1 MLHELL
7 KLVTYLSILTLSTSS
22 SSHLSRESY
31 SNNQR
36 ASPYSFPSDDVY
48 APSLYDNNNNNGEDV
63 GWVGYENSM
72 DNAAATAAYN
82 RKSSPSSSSDYLITS
97 YINAGAT
104 SNHPSSNRFYIPN
117 SSITNNNKNGGLNN
131 KSAPKRGKK
140 DNSRFNSLKMSR
152 SQQLDEPQRKKS
164 NSKISNK
171 NATENI
177 MQNPN
182 NINKK
187 LNKPQSTSLFSSSQS
202 SASAY
207 SNEYPQSAA
216 ISSSKD
222 QELQQLFGVE
232 NAQIYRK
239 HQKQPQGDLLHNNKA
254 VEISSGDA
262 VDLKESQKKRSNGD
276 REELLPDM
284 PNSMASHLMP
294 RTTRRQRE
302 YDVPLIRKL
311 ASYDKCMM
319 ILWYVIWHDDDD
331 GNLNF

>member
-72 DNAAATAAYN
+72 DNAAATSAYN
-82 RKSSPSSSSDYLITS
+82 RKSSPPSSSDYLITS

-117 SSITNNNKNGGLNN
+117 SSSSITNNNKNGGLN

-182 NINKK
+182 NFNKK

-202 SASAY
+202 SPSAY

-239 HQKQPQGDLLHNNKA
+239 HQKQPQGDLLHTNKA
-254 VEISSGDA
+254 VEISNSDA

-319 ILWYVIWHDDDD
+319 IL
-331 GNLNF
+331 